1 MANISLGQIKKIVHN
16 GTEITMPTGGGG
28 DTSAEDGLVDGTLTA
43 YSNDRVTKIRDYT
56 FYYYSSLTIVDFPLV
71 TSVGL
76 STFQGCSWLTT
87 ANLPVATSVGD
98 YAFSSCSSLTTV
110 NLPAATSIGPYAFS
124 SCRSLT
130 TVNLP
135 AATSIGNYAFSS
147 CRSLTTVNLPA
158 ATSIGTYAFRY
169 SYSLTTL
176 ILRNTTLVC
185 RLAST
190 NAFDNCY
197 HYHGTVHSTYN
208 PDGLK
213 DGYIYVPASLIDSY
227 KVATNWSTLA
237 TQFRALE
244 DYTVDGTTTG
254 ELDESKI

>member
-135 AATSIGNYAFSS
+135 AATSIG
-147 CRSLTTVNLPA
+147 
-158 ATSIGTYAFRY
+158 TYAFRY